1 VKVRRPTQPHICG
14 TSQKTGYFTVNRKT
28 SGKRMASKLRQIRA
42 QLRDRLH
49 VSLAETAKWLRSVV
63 RGYLQYHAVPGN
75 EERLIAFRKDVM
87 RSWLRQLR
95 RRSQRHCWT
104 WERFLAHF
112 GTLLPEV
119 QILHPYPDVRFNAN
133 HPR

>member
-1 VKVRRPTQPHICG
+1 
-14 TSQKTGYFTVNRKT
+14 
-28 SGKRMASKLRQIRA
+28 MASKLRQIRA

-49 VSLAETAKWLRSVV
+49 VTLAETAKWLQSVV

-95 RRSQRHCWT
+95 RRSQRHRWT

-112 GTLLPEV
+112 STLLPEV